1 MFLRMPL
8 SRWLVPWLLL
18 SASIATAADPAAP
31 DDGQRIARVRQS
43 LALLLPEILPD
54 SIRATPI
61 ANLYEVVVG
70 ARLVYVTG
78 DGRYLIEG
86 EIIDLEQ
93 QKNLTSPRLNQ
104 VTVAAVDRMG
114 EQNML
119 VFEPTEPARFTVT
132 VFTDID
138 SAYSRK
144 LHQEIDQYTRR
155 GIRVRYLFYPRAG
168 EASPSFEK
176 AVSVWCSPDRVTAL
190 RQAMAGEPVAEAECA
205 NPVLDHWR
213 LGGRMGVSGA
223 PVMVL
228 ENGDLLPGYVSA
240 ERLYEILGRMR
251 RIKGE

>member
-1 MFLRMPL
+1 MVIIRAPAWPGLILLWSL
-8 SRWLVPWLLL
+8 SV
-18 SASIATAADPAAP
+18 ASATAQIADP
-31 DDGQRIARVRQS
+31 QIERVRES
-43 LALLLPEILPD
+43 LALLLPDVLPD
-54 SIRATPI
+54 SVRATPVP
-61 ANLYEVVVG
+61 NLYEVVVG

-93 QKNLTSPRLNQ
+93 QKNLTNPRLNE
-104 VTVAAVDRMG
+104 VTVAAVDAVG

-119 VFEPTEPARFTVT
+119 IFETPERTKHTVT

-138 SAYSRK
+138 SAFSRK
-144 LHQEIDQYTRR
+144 LHQEIEQYTHR

-168 EASPSFEK
+168 PGSDSYAKAEA
-176 AVSVWCSPDRVTAL
+176 VWCASDRFRAL
-190 RQAMAGEPVAEAECA
+190 ALVMSGESLDPLPCT
-205 NPVLDHWR
+205 NPIGKHWR

-240 ERLYEILGRMR
+240 ERLYEILEKMQRLQ
-251 RIKGE
+251 